1 MTRSIRLR
9 AFAIASLMPAVA
21 FAGGC
26 GHMPVSSMLT
36 LARVDF
42 AATDPA
48 ELRAAIKLPRLIR
61 PQPQGVSLRIAVK
74 LASGEEE
81 VRDFTLREIADA
93 QDARARA
100 PEPDADTHVFAYRLE
115 AMEVTRLVAFRDAL
129 KSKQAASGG
138 RGGTLT
144 ISIRPQG
151 CRSGEL
157 PRGPILFTT
166 YLRSAETGGYVAL
179 TRDVDL
185 RTIDPK
191 QDLAA
196 TMPPCGLTAPRVAP

>member
-1 MTRSIRLR
+1 MARSIRRR
-9 AFAIASLMPAVA
+9 ALATASFMVAVA
-21 FAGGC
+21 SGGC
-26 GHMPVSSMLT
+26 SHMPVSSMLT

-42 AATDPA
+42 AGTDPA

-61 PQPQGVSLRIAVK
+61 PQPQGMSLRIGVK

-93 QDARARA
+93 QDAGARA

-115 AMEVTRLVAFRDAL
+115 AAEVARLAAFRDAL
-129 KSKQAASGG
+129 KGKQAASGG
-138 RGGTLT
+138 RGGALT
-144 ISIRPQG
+144 ISIRPQA
-151 CRSGEL
+151 CRSAEL
-157 PRGPILFTT
+157 PRGPIRFTT
-166 YLRSAETGGYVAL
+166 YLRTAETGGYVAL

-185 RTIDPK
+185 RTIDPR

-196 TMPPCGLTAPRVAP
+196 AMPPCGITGPRGVP